1 MSCNFL
7 HGKLHA
13 VQFSRYKARPLLSA
27 ADLYFSTPFR
37 FCQGFLFPSPEGVTL
52 FKSAPQALLPVLWL
66 GGCLAVPLGSSSTS
80 LPHPPAF
87 VKTFFLPADF
97 SSTGQRGF
105 CCQGARLF
113 GNSFVIISSF
123 FCKVKAFFQ
132 ILGLFFFK
140 KMCYNMIVVRKDSQM
155 VYACSSVD
163 RAPASGA
170 GCVGSIPI
178 RRTRNTV
185 EAKTKFASTVFFFP
199 FSSPISY
206 SLFPPVLDKSQ
217 GLH

>member
-52 FKSAPQALLPVLWL
+52 FKSAPQALLPVLWM

-87 VKTFFLPADF
+87 VKTFFRPSRF
-97 SSTGQRGF
+97 SFGRAAGF
-105 CCQGARLF
+105 SCQGARLF
-113 GNSFVIISSF
+113 GNSLIRIPYTGISVNGFSGFFRSFSSF
-123 FCKVKAFFQ
+123 SPKGME
-132 ILGLFFFK
+132 IGPSPPSIIHLGHLF
-140 KMCYNMIVVRKDSQM
+140 Y
-155 VYACSSVD
+155 SSF
-163 RAPASGA
+163 
-170 GCVGSIPI
+170 IF
-178 RRTRNTV
+178 RRRV
-185 EAKTKFASTVFFFP
+185 PGGK
-199 FSSPISY
+199 
-206 SLFPPVLDKSQ
+206 
-217 GLH
+217 G